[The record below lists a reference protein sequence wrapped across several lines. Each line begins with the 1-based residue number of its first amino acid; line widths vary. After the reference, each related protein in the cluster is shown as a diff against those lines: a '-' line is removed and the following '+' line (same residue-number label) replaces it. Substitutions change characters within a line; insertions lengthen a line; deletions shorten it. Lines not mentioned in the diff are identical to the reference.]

1 MFECKCE
8 CIYLFLLTVSMS
20 AEVKVKL
27 GNTLCRCLDR
37 KFAALNVCQLC
48 CVCGF
53 ISVLIIKVGNIITW
67 LDRLTVD
74 FFRGNIRWKH
84 FCVLDN

>member
-1 MFECKCE
+1 
-8 CIYLFLLTVSMS
+8 MS

-27 GNTLCRCLDR
+27 GNTLCRCLDWD
-37 KFAALNVCQLC
+37 FAAQNVCQLC

-74 FFRGNIRWKH
+74 FFRINIGKWKH
-84 FCVLDN
+84 FCGLVN